1 MINYNKMKCC
11 KLRSPQHASVPERMG
26 LCYSEA
32 AVSVTVT
39 SITNILSFFAGAITP
54 FPCVRIF
61 CIYTGIAVMFIYVWQ
76 LTFFG
81 ACLAIAGKVDRTLLS
96 SDFFSIN
103 HMLRKRNT
111 QTYFFPFTGH
121 REKKNKAFFNIT
133 ATPKSLSLNRSL
145 LFKLFLTGGIN
156 PADPYN
162 PLDNK
167 EHAGMVFLRDKL
179 GSFLSLKWVK
189 SLVLVIFSSYIV
201 VAVWGITNI
210 KEGLDLRNTVKYDS
224 YSIEFYNT
232 DDQYFN
238 EYRYP
243 INVIIKGDNVDYSD
257 KNVQQKLE
265 TILQT
270 FENSTFISSS
280 MSSSWLRD
288 FLNFVERNQGYYTDM
303 DINIDGKRN
312 FLQTLTNS
320 YLSDRESPYN
330 LDILLDE
337 SGENIVASRFLL
349 LGLFINDSVKETEM
363 VRELRHISDT
373 FSNEQFQVKFVH

>member
-1 MINYNKMKCC
+1 M
-11 KLRSPQHASVPERMG
+11 
-26 LCYSEA
+26 
-32 AVSVTVT
+32 
-39 SITNILSFFAGAITP
+39 
-54 FPCVRIF
+54 
-61 CIYTGIAVMFIYVWQ
+61 
-76 LTFFG
+76 
-81 ACLAIAGKVDRTLLS
+81 
-96 SDFFSIN
+96 
-103 HMLRKRNT
+103 
-111 QTYFFPFTGH
+111 
-121 REKKNKAFFNIT
+121 
-133 ATPKSLSLNRSL
+133 
-145 LFKLFLTGGIN
+145 TGGIN

-373 FSNEQFQVKFVH
+373 FSNDQFQVKFVH